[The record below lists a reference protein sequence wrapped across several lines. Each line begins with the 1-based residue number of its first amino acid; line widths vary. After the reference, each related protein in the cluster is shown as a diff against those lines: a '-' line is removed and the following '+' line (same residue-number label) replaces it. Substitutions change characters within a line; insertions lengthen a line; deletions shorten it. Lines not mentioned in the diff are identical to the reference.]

1 MRVVITGANRGLG
14 FALVDACLKRG
25 YDVYACYRKDPGKLS
40 TLHSKTVS
48 YTHLTLPTK
57 RIV

>member
-1 MRVVITGANRGLG
+1 MPYTQEELQNYQWYQDGVAITGANESSLIT
-14 FALVDACLKRG
+14 D
-25 YDVYACYRKDPGKLS
+25 
-40 TLHSKTVS
+40 S